1 MIRNDDYQC
10 HSRAYLRETR
20 IQDTIK
26 GNWGNE
32 EVAEEKRS
40 DQQKTGDA
48 LMLPV
53 VILILLA
60 AGWVAFEILRGLS
73 L

>member
-1 MIRNDDYQC
+1 MIRNDDYQR
-10 HSRAYLRETR
+10 HSRAYFREKR
-20 IQDTIK
+20 LQDTIK
-26 GNWGNE
+26 GHWGNE
-32 EVAEEKRS
+32 EAAEEKRV
-40 DQQKTGDA
+40 DQQNIGDTA
-48 LMLPV
+48 MLPV

>member
-1 MIRNDDYQC
+1 MIRNDDYQR
-10 HSRAYLRETR
+10 HSRAYFRQKRL
-20 IQDTIK
+20 QDTIK

-32 EVAEEKRS
+32 EIAEEKRS
-40 DQQKTGDA
+40 DQQKTGDT

>member
-10 HSRAYLRETR
+10 HSRAYLREKR
-20 IQDTIK
+20 LQDTIK

-48 LMLPV
+48 LMLP
-53 VILILLA
+53 L
-60 AGWVAFEILRGLS
+60 
-73 L
+73 

>member
-10 HSRAYLRETR
+10 HSRAYLREKR
-20 IQDTIK
+20 LQDTIK

-40 DQQKTGDA
+40 DQQKTGDT